1 MPRSSKVTKMTPLAS
16 EEIIEEAV
24 GETKVKYKVKPVL
37 DPTTEVLVVNGFY
50 GKLVYKS
57 RKTGETIVWDEF
69 GSEQYVELAELR
81 NAKNSN
87 KKFFM
92 NNWLL
97 FDDPEVI
104 RWLGVDQYYKNAL
117 KFDEFEGFF
126 EKTPDEITETLSTMS
141 DGQKKSLAFM
151 ARQMISN
158 EEIDSIKVITAL
170 ETGLGIEL
178 IEH

>member
-1 MPRSSKVTKMTPLAS
+1 MPKSSKVTKTAPMLS
-16 EEIIEEAV
+16 EEATEEA
-24 GETKVKYKVKPVL
+24 KFKYKIKPAL
-37 DPTTEVLVVNGFY
+37 DSTMEVPVTNGFG

-69 GSEQYVELAELR
+69 GTEQYMELSELR

-92 NNWLL
+92 NNWFL
-97 FDDPEVI
+97 FDDPEVAQ
-104 RWLGVDQYYKNAL
+104 WLGVDQYYKNAL
-117 KFDEFEGFF
+117 RLEDFDGFF
-126 EKTPDEITETLSTMS
+126 EKTPEEITATLNVMS
-141 DGQKKSLAFM
+141 KGQKKSIAFM
-151 ARQMISN
+151 ARQMIAN
-158 EEIDSIKVITAL
+158 EEIDSIKAISAL